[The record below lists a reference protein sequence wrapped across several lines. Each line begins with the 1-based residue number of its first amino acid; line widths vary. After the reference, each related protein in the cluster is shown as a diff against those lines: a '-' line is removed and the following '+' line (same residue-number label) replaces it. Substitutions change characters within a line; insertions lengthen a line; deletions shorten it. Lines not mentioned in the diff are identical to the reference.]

1 MSEERSFRIGPIRPP
16 SEAASLLLQVTQGC
30 TWNKCKFCNIYRDT
44 KFKAYSAESIRRDI
58 DNIAY
63 WAQRVQ
69 KHRLDPA
76 GRAMENRPMG
86 DPSTGDHTMEDG
98 YSYLSGCPRWDIA
111 GINAEL
117 QSMTDEDDRQSY
129 YTVAN
134 WLLAGGENVFL
145 QDGNST
151 VLSSGRLSD
160 VLLYLRQTFPQI
172 RRITSYGRAENLA
185 RLDAKAFAELKAAGL
200 DRIHSG
206 YETGSDEVLKRI
218 NKGLTQEQQITA
230 GRAVKAGGIELSIY
244 FMPGIGGKELSE
256 DNAVQTAAVI
266 NAVDPDFLRIR
277 TAAIKPG
284 TEMYGIFFPERAGEA
299 GLETGPDAAGPHTL
313 CSDDDKVREIRKVI
327 ELAEGI
333 STRIVSDHMV
343 NLLQDVKGLMCS
355 PNGAGSKGAAGQ
367 TGAGQTGVDPCKAA
381 LFAQIDR
388 YLNLPET
395 DRRIFQ
401 LLRRSLRAYDLDDME
416 ILLQDGVYSLREEVM
431 RYTDREWDEKMNDYI
446 SRYI

>member
-1 MSEERSFRIGPIRPP
+1 MSEKAFRIGPIRPP
-16 SEAASLLLQVTQGC
+16 SEANSLLIQITNGC

-69 KHRLDPA
+69 KHRLDLA
-76 GRAMENRPMG
+76 GRAMGNRPMG

-98 YSYLSGCPRWDIA
+98 YSYLSGRPRWDIEA
-111 GINAEL
+111 INAEL
-117 QSMTDEDDRQSY
+117 QSMTNEDDRQSY

-160 VLLYLRQTFPQI
+160 VLLYLRKTFPQV

-244 FMPGIGGKELSE
+244 FMPGIGGKDLSAE
-256 DNAVQTAAVI
+256 NADGTAFVINQVQPDFVRVRTAAVK
-266 NAVDPDFLRIR
+266 A
-277 TAAIKPG
+277 G
-284 TEMYGIFFPERAGEA
+284 TELYDDWQAGAFELA
-299 GLETGPDAAGPHTL
+299 G
-313 CSDDDKVREIRKVI
+313 DDDKVREIRRII
-327 ELAEGI
+327 ELADADI
-333 STRIVSDHMV
+333 PTRIVSDHMV
-343 NLLQDVKGLMCS
+343 NLLQNVEGCM
-355 PNGAGSKGAAGQ
+355 GSKK
-367 TGAGQTGVDPCKAA
+367 TRLLA
-381 LFAQIDR
+381 LIDE
-388 YLNLPET
+388 YLDMPET
-395 DRRIFQ
+395 DRRVFQ
-401 LLRRSLRAYDLDDME
+401 LLRRSLRAYDLDDLE
-416 ILLQDGVYSLREEVM
+416 NLQAQEFDSLRELVSQSSE
-431 RYTDREWDEKMNDYI
+431 RDWDIKMNNYI
-446 SRYI
+446 CRYI

>member
-1 MSEERSFRIGPIRPP
+1 MMGTEVKRIMQKQVGPGGTFRVGPIRPP
-16 SEAASLLLQVTQGC
+16 SEAGSLLLQVTNGC
-30 TWNKCKFCNIYRDT
+30 TWNRCRFCNIYRDT
-44 KFKAYSAESIRRDI
+44 KFKAFSADSVKRDI
-58 DNIAY
+58 DIIAEY
-63 WAQRVQ
+63 ADVIREYQ
-69 KHRLDPA
+69 KPDGSWELNGLNARLMQLEDYEA
-76 GRAMENRPMG
+76 RQCFHMTATWLMG
-86 DPSTGDHTMEDG
+86 
-98 YSYLSGCPRWDIA
+98 
-111 GINAEL
+111 
-117 QSMTDEDDRQSY
+117 
-129 YTVAN
+129 
-134 WLLAGGENVFL
+134 GGKNVFL
-145 QDGNST
+145 QDGNTSA
-151 VLSSGRLSD
+151 LSSGRLAD
-160 VLLYLRQTFPQI
+160 VLVYLKQTFPHIQ
-172 RRITSYGRAENLA
+172 RITSYGRAAEMS
-185 RLDAKAFAELKAAGL
+185 RHDADYFAELKEAGL

-206 YETGSDEVLKRI
+206 FESGSDKVLTLI
-218 NKGLTQEQQITA
+218 NKGCTAEQEIAA
-230 GRAVKAGGIELSIY
+230 GRAVKAGGIELSVY

-299 GLETGPDAAGPHTL
+299 GLETGPDANGPHTL

-416 ILLQDGVYSLREEVM
+416 ILLQDGVYGLREEVM